1 MPQTLSKNL
10 DFFVAA
16 LSQTYVSALQ
26 LDPDGMYA
34 QVGYGIIEKF
44 SESYV
49 RLKKYDGT
57 VSHYDRDITKFQHNT
72 A

>member
-1 MPQTLSKNL
+1 MPKTLVKNI

-16 LSQTYVSALQ
+16 MSQTFVSALQ
-26 LDPDGMYA
+26 LDPDGMYS

-44 SESYV
+44 SEEYV
-49 RLKKYDGT
+49 RVKRFDGS
-57 VSHYDRDITKFQHNT
+57 VSHYDRDMTKFQHNR